1 MDVSSDNIQ
10 YRRPL
15 VNVSTI
21 QMYDLNELPF
31 AADEADALQ
40 KQALPAVISTGSSF
54 GLFEDP
60 EMKILLGM
68 LRTTAPDV
76 IPTGKVVGGRLL
88 DGAAEKIDLKISKQ
102 LKNRNV
108 GLCTDGWK
116 SQSKAAVNAP
126 SANVDFRSFLIELL
140 DVTALKKDGPS
151 QCEQFSEMIDRV
163 ELKNGCIVIYFTTDS
178 DGGSKKGRLLLGK
191 KRPWLILPSYSQQ
204 PEHLAM
210 YSDGSLLEDKESSKR
225 CVGYGVAGYH
235 NGNERITRVGP
246 MGSKSEV
253 YDAEMAGLAW
263 AACDALTYLCAGIL
277 AT

>member
-140 DVTALKKDGPS
+140 D
-151 QCEQFSEMIDRV
+151 MIDRV

-263 AACDALTYLCAGIL
+263 AACDALTYVDTLNGPSFTSAP
-277 AT
+277 AY

>member
-1 MDVSSDNIQ
+1 MYHTTTAADVSGRPPKKQHTQSTLSNLTF
-10 YRRPL
+10 RR
-15 VNVSTI
+15 
-21 QMYDLNELPF
+21 NELPF

-40 KQALPAVISTGSSF
+40 KQALRAVISTGSSF

-116 SQSKAAVNAP
+116 SQSKAAVNALC
-126 SANVDFRSFLIELL
+126 ANVDFRSFLIELL
-140 DVTALKKDGPS
+140 D
-151 QCEQFSEMIDRV
+151 MIDRV

-191 KRPWLILPSYSQQ
+191 KRPWLILPSCWAHQFQLILGDYFKVNDYAA
-204 PEHLAM
+204 EIAEEATCLIV
-210 YSDGSLLEDKESSKR
+210 DGHSESSFPFLMP
-225 CVGYGVAGYH
+225 
-235 NGNERITRVGP
+235 ILQFPLTVGP
-246 MGSKSEV
+246 AHVPHGYSFE
-253 YDAEMAGLAW
+253 
-263 AACDALTYLCAGIL
+263 T
-277 AT
+277 